1 MNKFIG
7 ISAILAT
14 ILFSGCSIKNEYVK
28 DGVNLGG
35 TEYTSLGID
44 SSDFEHAAEEAVNSL
59 LKSGALN
66 RPGGGR
72 YVISMGNVV
81 NDTTQRIDT
90 DLLTKKIRI
99 ALLQSGK
106 AVMTTA
112 VSENG
117 PEDET
122 TFIVRDKRENDE
134 FKQDTVAKKG
144 TLYAP
149 DMSLTGKIIQRNAG
163 LSDKKRQIV
172 DYYFQLT
179 LTDINSGL
187 AFWENES
194 KISKVGSNKSVI
206 W

>member
-1 MNKFIG
+1 MKKFIG
-7 ISAILAT
+7 ISTILAT
-14 ILFSGCSIKNEYVK
+14 VFFTGCSVKNEYIK

-35 TEYTSLGID
+35 TKYTSLGID
-44 SSDFEHAAEEAVNSL
+44 SADFEHAAEEAVNSL
-59 LKSGALN
+59 LRSGALN

-72 YVISMGNVV
+72 YVIAMGPMI

-99 ALLQSGK
+99 ALLNSGK

-112 VSENG
+112 IGVNG
-117 PEDET
+117 VEDET
-122 TFIVRDKRENDE
+122 TYIVRDKRENDE
-134 FKQDTVAKKG
+134 FKQDTIAKKG

-149 DMSLTGKIIQRNAG
+149 DMSLSGKIIQRNAG

-179 LTDINSGL
+179 LTDISSGL

>member
-1 MNKFIG
+1 MKRNLT
-7 ISAILAT
+7 ILAAT
-14 ILFSGCSIKNEYVK
+14 LIILTGCSTKTEYVSG
-28 DGVNLGG
+28 GVGVEAS
-35 TEYTSLGID
+35 EYSSMGID
-44 SSDFEHAAEEAVNSL
+44 SADFEYAASEAVNSL
-59 LKSGALN
+59 LRSGALN

-72 YVISMGNVV
+72 YVVSMGNIV

-122 TFIVRDKRENDE
+122 TFIARDKRDNDE
-134 FKQDTVAKKG
+134 FNQDSIAKKG
-144 TLYAP
+144 TLLAP

-163 LSDKKRQIV
+163 LDKKRQIV

-179 LTDINSGL
+179 LSDISSGL

-194 KISKVGSNKSVI
+194 KITKVGSNKSVI

>member
-1 MNKFIG
+1 MKKRLI
-7 ISAILAT
+7 ISVIAILA
-14 ILFSGCSIKNEYVK
+14 LAGCSTKTEYVN
-28 DGVNLGG
+28 DGVGIKASK
-35 TEYTSLGID
+35 YSSMGID
-44 SSDFEHAAEEAVNSL
+44 SADFEYAAQQAVNSL
-59 LKSGALN
+59 LRSGALN

-72 YVISMGNVV
+72 YVISMGNII

-90 DLLTKKIRI
+90 DLLTKKIRV

-112 VSENG
+112 TSENG

-122 TFIVRDKRENDE
+122 TYIVRDKRNNDE
-134 FKQDTVAKKG
+134 FNQDTIAKKG
-144 TLYAP
+144 TLLAP
-149 DMSLTGKIIQRNAG
+149 DMSISGKIIQRNAG
-163 LSDKKRQIV
+163 LDKKRQIV
-172 DYYFQLT
+172 DYYFLLT

-194 KISKVGSNKSVI
+194 KITKVGSNKSVI